1 MKNLFVVIVVYLIF
15 ISVNETYS
23 QRKPDFRNISIRE
36 IKNRLIENLQMLD
49 SDYLQNLSY
58 KDYRRAR
65 EILIE
70 SFNLLRMI
78 PDNGVTIRQ
87 EMKIMSDREF
97 SDLCE
102 SIKSESFES
111 DKIYVIQLAA
121 KYNRF
126 TVAQLVTL
134 IDLMSFSNDKIE
146 VVKIVYPNVIDKYNS
161 HLIIN
166 AFTHSSDKE
175 RVKKIINDFP
185 ER

>member
-1 MKNLFVVIVVYLIF
+1 MKKFFLLIILLFVFV
-15 ISVNETYS
+15 SVSETYT

-36 IKNRLIENLQMLD
+36 VKNRLIENLQELD
-49 SDYLQNLSY
+49 SEYLQNLSY
-58 KDYRRAR
+58 KDYRKAR

-70 SFNLLRMI
+70 SYNLLRMI
-78 PDNGVTIRQ
+78 PDNGITIHE
-87 EMKIMSDREF
+87 EMKLLNEKEF
-97 SDLCE
+97 AELCE
-102 SIKSESFES
+102 KIKSEGFES

-126 TVAQLVTL
+126 TVAQLITL

-146 VVKIVYPNVIDKYNS
+146 VVKIVYPNVVDKYNS

-185 ER
+185 DK

>member
-1 MKNLFVVIVVYLIF
+1 MKKYLLLVLSSLVVISATEI
-15 ISVNETYS
+15 YS
-23 QRKPDFRNISIRE
+23 QRRPDFRSISIRE
-36 IKNRLIENLQMLD
+36 LKNRLIENLQRLD
-49 SDYLQNLSY
+49 SEYLQNLSY
-58 KDYRRAR
+58 KDYRKAR

-70 SFNLLRMI
+70 SFNLLRMT
-78 PDNGVTIRQ
+78 PDDGITIRD
-87 EMKIMSDREF
+87 EMKVMSDKDF
-97 SDLCE
+97 YDLCE
-102 SIKSESFES
+102 NIKSENFES

-126 TVAQLVTL
+126 TVAQLITL

-175 RVKKIINDFP
+175 RVKKIINEFP
-185 ER
+185 DK

>member
-1 MKNLFVVIVVYLIF
+1 MKKFFLLIILLFVFV
-15 ISVNETYS
+15 SVSETYS

-36 IKNRLIENLQMLD
+36 VKNRLIENLQELD
-49 SDYLQNLSY
+49 SEYLQNLSY
-58 KDYRRAR
+58 KDYRKAR
-65 EILIE
+65 ELLIE
-70 SFNLLRMI
+70 SYNLLRMI
-78 PDNGVTIRQ
+78 PDNGITIRE
-87 EMKIMSDREF
+87 EMKIMSDRDF

-102 SIKSESFES
+102 KIKSEGFES

-126 TVAQLVTL
+126 TVAQLITL
-134 IDLMSFSNDKIE
+134 INLMSFSNDKIE

-166 AFTHSSDKE
+166 EFTHSSDKE

-185 ER
+185 DK

>member
-1 MKNLFVVIVVYLIF
+1 MKKFFLLIMLLFVF
-15 ISVNETYS
+15 IIVNETYS

-36 IKNRLIENLQMLD
+36 VKARLIENLQELD

-58 KDYRRAR
+58 KDYRKAR

-70 SFNLLRMI
+70 SYNLLRMI
-78 PDNGVTIRQ
+78 PDNGITIR
-87 EMKIMSDREF
+87 EEIKIMNDKDF

-102 SIKSESFES
+102 TIKSEGFES

-126 TVAQLVTL
+126 TVAQLITL
-134 IDLMSFSNDKIE
+134 IDLMSFANDKLE
-146 VVKIVYPNVIDKYNS
+146 VVKIVYLNVVDKYNS

-185 ER
+185 NK